1 MLRSLIQ
8 RPWLIAIALS
18 LLLVLWLVSGDWLRS
33 REQVDSDLPM
43 TSPAL
48 AQVQIQWVDAE
59 PMQRQQVV
67 QGQVEAWRRV
77 VLRAQI
83 SASVVKLNLDKG
95 SRVAAGE
102 TLLTLSADSR
112 PAEVARDEAELRQR
126 QAEFSAAQRLNKS
139 KMLSS
144 NELLKVDSELAKA
157 RAELDNSRLAL
168 SHTRITAPF
177 TGVYDERQVEL
188 GDYLQPGQSLLT
200 LVEIQRLK
208 VTAQIAQQDVAQ
220 LKLGQSV
227 RVQLIDGSQLEGVLH
242 FIAAAAEPGT
252 RSFRVEVRIDNPQLL
267 RLAGASATLH
277 IQTGE
282 TLAHSI
288 SPALLSL
295 DSDGRPGVK
304 WLDEQQ
310 IVQFSPVQLISVGNQ
325 QTWVS
330 GLPQRVALITLGQ
343 GFVSAGQ
350 KVAAQT
356 AAEAN

>member
-1 MLRSLIQ
+1 MLRTLIQ
-8 RPWLIAIALS
+8 RPWLIAIVLS
-18 LLLVLWLVSGDWLRS
+18 LLLALWLTSGDWLRS
-33 REQVDSDLPM
+33 REQVDADLPM
-43 TSPAL
+43 ASTAL
-48 AQVQIQWVDAE
+48 SQVQIQWLDAQS
-59 PMQRQQVV
+59 MQRQQVV

-83 SASVVKLNLDKG
+83 SASVVKLNQDKG

-102 TLLTLSADSR
+102 TLLSLSADSR
-112 PAEVARDEAELRQR
+112 PAEVARDEAKVRQHE
-126 QAEFSAAQRLNKS
+126 AAFKAAQRLSKS

-144 NELLKVDSELAKA
+144 NELLKVQSELAKA
-157 RAELDNSRLAL
+157 RAELDSSRLAL

-177 TGVYDERQVEL
+177 AGVYDERQVEL
-188 GDYLQPGQSLLT
+188 GDYLQTGQNLLT
-200 LVEIQRLK
+200 LVEIERLK

-220 LKLGQSV
+220 LQLGQRV
-227 RVQLIDGSQLEGVLH
+227 RVQLIDGSQLKGVLH

-252 RSFRVEVRIDNPQLL
+252 RSFRVEVRIDNPQHL

-295 DSDGRPGVK
+295 DSNGRPGVK

-310 IVQFSPVQLISVGNQ
+310 IVQFSPVELISVGNQ
-325 QTWVS
+325 QAWVS
-330 GLPQRVALITLGQ
+330 GLPPRVALITLGQ
-343 GFVSAGQ
+343 GFVRAGE

-356 AAEAN
+356 AGEAN

>member
-8 RPWLIAIALS
+8 RPWLIAAVLS
-18 LLLVLWLVSGDWLRS
+18 LLLLAWLASGDRLRS
-33 REQVDSDLPM
+33 QTEVDADQPQAG
-43 TSPAL
+43 PAL
-48 AQVQIQWVDAE
+48 ALVQIQWLDAK

-77 VLRAQI
+77 ALRAQI
-83 SASVVKLNLDKG
+83 SASVAKLDRDKG
-95 SRVAAGE
+95 SRVAAGD
-102 TLLTLSADSR
+102 TLLSLSADSR
-112 PAEVARDEAELRQR
+112 PAEVARDEAKVRQ
-126 QAEFSAAQRLNKS
+126 QEAAFKAAQRLNNS

-144 NELLKVDSELAKA
+144 NELLKVQSELAKA
-157 RAELDNSRLAL
+157 RAELDSSRLAL

-177 TGVYDERQVEL
+177 AGVYDRRHVEL
-188 GDYLQPGQSLLT
+188 GDYLQPGQELLS
-200 LVEIQRLK
+200 LVEIERLK
-208 VTAQIAQQDVAQ
+208 VTAQIAQQDVAHLQ
-220 LKLGQSV
+220 LGQNV
-227 RVQLIDGSQLEGVLH
+227 RVQLIDGSQLDGTLH

-252 RSFRVEVRIDNPQLL
+252 RSFRVEVRIDNPQHL

-310 IVQFSPVQLISVGNQ
+310 TVQFSPVELISVGNQ
-325 QTWVS
+325 QAWVS

-350 KVAAQT
+350 KVTAQT